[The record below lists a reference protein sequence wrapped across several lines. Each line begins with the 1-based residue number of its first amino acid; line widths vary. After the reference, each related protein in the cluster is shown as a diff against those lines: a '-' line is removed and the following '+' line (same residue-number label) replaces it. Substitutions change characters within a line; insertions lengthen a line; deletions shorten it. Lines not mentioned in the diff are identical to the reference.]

1 MNIDTDNWSNDFNVQ
16 YYLIK
21 KATAKKR
28 KQTYYKILGL
38 VILYSILGLLSMY
51 PTFYFAVWMLE

>member
-28 KQTYYKILGL
+28 KQTYYKILG
-38 VILYSILGLLSMY
+38 ILSMY
-51 PTFYFAVWMLE
+51 PTFYFLVWILE

>member
-21 KATAKKR
+21 KATSKKR
-28 KQTYYKILGL
+28 KQTLYKILG
-38 VILYSILGLLSMY
+38 YSILSGLLGILSMY
-51 PTFYFAVWMLE
+51 PTFYFLVWILE